1 MIQYASA
8 LQVLGHSDRS
18 IILFDNA
25 AQFLVAS
32 LAERAEKHI
41 SVLRPRDSLS

>member
-18 IILFDNA
+18 ILFDNA